1 VLQDEKLMLG
11 TIINAAA
18 VIAGSSI
25 GLVFKKALPE
35 KYTKIYFQAVGLFT
49 LILGMQMSLKMSVP
63 LIVVLSLI
71 AGGLFGEFCRL
82 EERMNQLSENL
93 KKKLKLGNE
102 KFTEGLV
109 TAFLLFCMGSLSILG
124 PVEEGLTGNISELL
138 KAKSLLDG
146 FSSLL
151 LASALGIGVLFS
163 VIPLVIYQGGITLIV
178 SLIGKDIPDSYINEI
193 TVIGGILLIGLALDI
208 LNIKKLRILNLLPAL
223 IFICIFLWLNEF
235 IMLN

>member
-1 VLQDEKLMLG
+1 MLG

-18 VIAGSSI
+18 VIVGSSI
-25 GLVFKKALPE
+25 GLALKKALSE
-35 KYTKIYFQAVGLFT
+35 KYTTIYFQAVGLFT
-49 LILGMQMSLKMSVP
+49 LVLGIQMSTKMSAP
-63 LIVVLSLI
+63 LIVALSLI
-71 AGGLFGEFCRL
+71 VGGLFGEFCRL
-82 EERMNQLSENL
+82 EERMNHLGDYL
-93 KKKLKLGNE
+93 KTRFKIGNE

-124 PVEEGLTGNISELL
+124 PVEEGLTGNVSELL

-163 VIPLVIYQGGITLIV
+163 VIPLVIYQGGITLVV
-178 SLIGKDIPDSYINEI
+178 SLIGKNIPDNYINEI

-208 LNIKKLRILNLLPAL
+208 LNIKKLRIMNLLPAL
-223 IFICIFLWLNEF
+223 IFVCIFLWLS
-235 IMLN
+235 